1 MDEKSL
7 VEAAL
12 FAAGRPVTEQQLRGL
27 VNRSG
32 TFINS
37 LVDSLA
43 EEYRVRNSPV
53 EIVRIEDKV
62 VMQLKTEY
70 ADRVAGMAQGEL
82 KPAILRTL
90 SIIAYYQPIQQSDL
104 ISVRGQA
111 AYEHVGLLEE
121 KNLIEKKR
129 IGRSYELT
137 TTEHFCDYFGL
148 AQGDVD
154 SIKEQI
160 KNKAKFKKQS
170 LAKWIETKVPEADAF
185 RAVKKLV
192 PQSD

>member
-7 VEAAL
+7 IEAAL
-12 FAAGRPVTEQQLRGL
+12 FAAGRPVSEQQLRGL
-27 VNRSG
+27 INRSS
-32 TFINS
+32 TYLSTLI
-37 LVDSLA
+37 DSLA
-43 EEYRVRNSPV
+43 EEYRQRNSPI
-53 EIVRIEDKV
+53 EIVRMDTKY
-62 VMQLKTEY
+62 VMQLKIEY

-82 KPAILRTL
+82 RSPVLRTL
-90 SIIAYYQPIQQSDL
+90 SIIAYYQPIQQADL

-111 AYEHVGLLEE
+111 AYEHVGLLLE
-121 KNLIEKKR
+121 KNFIEKKR
-129 IGRSYELT
+129 VGRSYELT

-148 AQGDVD
+148 TQGDVD

-185 RAVKKLV
+185 EAVKKLV
-192 PQSD
+192 PQDN